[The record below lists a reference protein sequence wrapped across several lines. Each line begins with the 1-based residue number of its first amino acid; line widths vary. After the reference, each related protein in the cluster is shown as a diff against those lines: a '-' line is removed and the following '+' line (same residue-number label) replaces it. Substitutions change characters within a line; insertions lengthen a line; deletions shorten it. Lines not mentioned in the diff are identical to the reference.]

1 VREIKLILN
10 RRYFDLEDN
19 MKLQKENYES
29 QIQAIKV
36 QFGKDLNLV
45 HLDNKKALAL
55 QRRDMAE

>member
-1 VREIKLILN
+1 MREIKLILN